1 MVTAFA
7 ILAMFLIQDW
17 AFHEMKFNCKTIL
30 RVWQLWLTSSTKW
43 VSWMSHVPI
52 SPMTPDRWCV
62 ESSISILPNMFHLH
76 SLAGS
81 HTSVALGASQW
92 TQKFWV
98 LQNQIFFQIGFHV
111 TRSVGARLEVIYWIC
126 SVWTKHFLV
135 GSCAHNIANIPIKLE
150 RSEAETKV
158 PEKWEPSTISK
169 RRK

>member
-1 MVTAFA
+1 MT
-7 ILAMFLIQDW
+7 
-17 AFHEMKFNCKTIL
+17 
-30 RVWQLWLTSSTKW
+30 VWQLWVTSSTKW

-52 SPMTPDRWCV
+52 SPMTSDRWCV

-81 HTSVALGASQW
+81 CTSVALGASQW
-92 TQKFWV
+92 TFAKKY
-98 LQNQIFFQIGFHV
+98 FQIGFHV

-158 PEKWEPSTISK
+158 PEKWENNFKKKKINPQSLEDTQVRYI
-169 RRK
+169 